1 MLDSFGCILS
11 TDTRLHYRNLVSWAQ
26 AGVLLLNTALTV
38 HAGQAGSHANRGWE
52 TFTSRVVAAVD
63 AYGGAG
69 LGDAKK
75 SGKGRGVVFLCWG
88 KWAAER
94 VAKLDA
100 VSEIFVEWMVG

>member
-1 MLDSFGCILS
+1 M
-11 TDTRLHYRNLVSWAQ
+11 
-26 AGVLLLNTALTV
+26 LLLNTALTV
-38 HAGQAGSHANRGWE
+38 RAGQAGSHAERGWE

-63 AYGGAG
+63 AYGGAS

-100 VSEIFVEWMVG
+100 VSLQRQR

>member
-1 MLDSFGCILS
+1 MDLDDILKS
-11 TDTRLHYRNLVSWAQ
+11 AEDHETM
-26 AGVLLLNTALTV
+26 TA
-38 HAGQAGSHANRGWE
+38 N
-52 TFTSRVVAAVD
+52 D
-63 AYGGAG
+63 GGAS

-100 VSEIFVEWMVG
+100 VSLQRQR